1 MARRHYAGRRGRHV
15 EAKERHASAND
26 GSGVRTRAGKEKHV
40 GDAVLISR
48 CIFAK
53 NKHRAMRTVP
63 DDPYAGPEI
72 DGPRNPVTALWNE
85 DDSLAPG
92 FLELVDGGLNGQ
104 AVVCRAVA
112 LNVEVPGREING
124 GGVVEAGGIYRVPKG
139 VYRAGKRRNQRP
151 VRPCSPEAFL

>member
-1 MARRHYAGRRGRHV
+1 MFFFAG
-15 EAKERHASAND
+15 EE
-26 GSGVRTRAGKEKHV
+26 EHV

-48 CIFAK
+48 SIFAK

-72 DGPRNPVTALWNE
+72 DGPRNPVTALRNE

-104 AVVCRAVA
+104 AVVCLAVA
-112 LNVEVPGREING
+112 LNVEVPRREING
-124 GGVVEAGGIYRVPKG
+124 GGVVEAGGIHRVPIG
-139 VYRAGKRRNQRP
+139 AYRAAKSDN
-151 VRPCSPEAFL
+151 EK